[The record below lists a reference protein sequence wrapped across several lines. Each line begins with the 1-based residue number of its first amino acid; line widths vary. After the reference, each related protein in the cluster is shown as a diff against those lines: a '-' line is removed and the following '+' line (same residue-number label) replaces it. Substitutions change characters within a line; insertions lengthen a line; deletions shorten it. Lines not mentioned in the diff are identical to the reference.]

1 MPVPLKLSFCHKRLR
16 SALRSLL
23 ERPIESSVEC
33 EGSEDELLT
42 GQRGAMQEDAN
53 SGLSCAV
60 CQMLRIISFT
70 VTQLPGPN
78 YHCRGGE
85 PTAVREMPEKWWGH
99 VVVDIRR
106 QVSLP
111 SLQPAE

>member
-1 MPVPLKLSFCHKRLR
+1 ML
-16 SALRSLL
+16 
-23 ERPIESSVEC
+23 
-33 EGSEDELLT
+33 
-42 GQRGAMQEDAN
+42 
-53 SGLSCAV
+53 CAV

-85 PTAVREMPEKWWGH
+85 PTAVREMPEQWWGH

-106 QVSLP
+106 QVSRFYP
-111 SLQPAE
+111 YIATQGQM

>member
-1 MPVPLKLSFCHKRLR
+1 M
-16 SALRSLL
+16 SLL
-23 ERPIESSVEC
+23 ERPIESSE
-33 EGSEDELLT
+33 EWGSSDAELSP
-42 GQRGAMQEDAN
+42 GQQCAMQEGTDD
-53 SGLSCAV
+53 GLCCAV

-85 PTAVREMPEKWWGH
+85 PTAVRQMPDKWWGH

-106 QVSLP
+106 QVRLP